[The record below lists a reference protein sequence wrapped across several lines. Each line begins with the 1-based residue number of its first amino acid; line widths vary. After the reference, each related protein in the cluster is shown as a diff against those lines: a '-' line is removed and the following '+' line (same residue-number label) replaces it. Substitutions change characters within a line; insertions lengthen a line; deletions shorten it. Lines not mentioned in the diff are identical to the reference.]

1 MGARILGLDIGD
13 KRIGVAL
20 SDPTGILASPLT
32 IIDRTTDDGTIDDII
47 KIVTEREVARII
59 VGLPR
64 SMDGGIGHQAEKVQ
78 TFIEVLQ
85 QHTPVPIEYRDE
97 RLTTVTAIRLKQEAS
112 TRKLNRKTRYDAMA
126 AAIILQEYL
135 NEKPS
140 DNNQVI
146 NGNL

>member
-1 MGARILGLDIGD
+1 MGTRILGLDIGD

-20 SDPTGILASPLT
+20 GDPTGILASPLT
-32 IIDRTTDDGTIDDII
+32 IIDRTTDDRAIDDIL

-78 TFIEVLQ
+78 SFTEALR
-85 QHTPVPIEYRDE
+85 QHTTVPVEYRDE
-97 RLTTVTAIRLKQEAS
+97 RLTTVTAVRLKQEAS

-135 NEKPS
+135 NEKPLE
-140 DNNQVI
+140 NHQI
-146 NGNL
+146 

>member
-1 MGARILGLDIGD
+1 VGTRILGLDIGD
-13 KRIGVAL
+13 KRIGVAM
-20 SDPTGILASPLT
+20 SDLTETLASPLT
-32 IIDRTTDDGTIDDII
+32 IIERTTDDRAIDDIL
-47 KIVTEREVARII
+47 KIVTERGVARII
-59 VGLPR
+59 IGLPR
-64 SMDGGIGHQAEKVQ
+64 SMNGGIGHQAEKVQ
-78 TFIEVLQ
+78 TFTKALQ
-85 QHTPVPIEYRDE
+85 QHTTVPVEYRDE

-140 DNNQVI
+140 NNNQVI

>member
-1 MGARILGLDIGD
+1 MGTRILGLDIGD

-20 SDPTGILASPLT
+20 SDPMGILASPLI
-32 IIDRTTDDGTIDDII
+32 IIDRITDDRAIDDIL
-47 KIVTEREVARII
+47 KIVNEREVAGII

-64 SMDGGIGHQAEKVQ
+64 SMNGGIGHQAEKVQ
-78 TFIEVLQ
+78 SFTETLQ
-85 QHTPVPIEYRDE
+85 RHTTVPVEYRDE

-135 NEKPS
+135 NEKPLE
-140 DNNQVI
+140 NRQ
-146 NGNL
+146 L

>member
-1 MGARILGLDIGD
+1 VGTRILGLDIGD

-20 SDPTGILASPLT
+20 GDPTGILASPLT
-32 IIDRTTDDGTIDDII
+32 IIDRITDDGAIDEILRI
-47 KIVTEREVARII
+47 TTEREVARII

-78 TFIEVLQ
+78 SFTEALQ
-85 QHTPVPIEYRDE
+85 QRTTVPVEYRDE

-135 NEKPS
+135 NEKPLE
-140 DNNQVI
+140 NRQP
-146 NGNL
+146 

>member
-1 MGARILGLDIGD
+1 MGTRILGLDIGD

-20 SDPTGILASPLT
+20 GDPTGILASPLT
-32 IIDRTTDDGTIDDII
+32 IIDRITDDGAIDEILRI
-47 KIVTEREVARII
+47 TTEREVARII

-78 TFIEVLQ
+78 SFTEALQ
-85 QHTPVPIEYRDE
+85 QRTTVPVEYRDE

-135 NEKPS
+135 NEKPLE
-140 DNNQVI
+140 NRQP
-146 NGNL
+146 

>member
-1 MGARILGLDIGD
+1 MGTRILGLDIGD

-20 SDPTGILASPLT
+20 SDPMGILASPLI
-32 IIDRTTDDGTIDDII
+32 IIDRITDDRAIDDIL
-47 KIVTEREVARII
+47 KIVTEREVAGII

-64 SMDGGIGHQAEKVQ
+64 SMNGGIGHQAEKVQ
-78 TFIEVLQ
+78 SFTEALQ
-85 QHTPVPIEYRDE
+85 RHTTVPVEYRDE

-135 NEKPS
+135 NEKPLE
-140 DNNQVI
+140 NRQ
-146 NGNL
+146 L